1 MTETQNYALV
11 LFSMNL
17 IYANTPYLTA
27 QLYAIYLQNKPA
39 VDLIYNDATKR
50 DQIIQQNLPHLGPL
64 SPEQLVLVDPG
75 NTWGN
80 GI

>member
-17 IYANTPYLTA
+17 IYANTPYLTS

-39 VDLIYNDATKR
+39 VDLIYNNVAKR
-50 DQIIQQNLPHLGPL
+50 DQIIQQQLPHLGPL
-64 SPEQLVLVDPG
+64 SPEQVILIDPG
-75 NTWGN
+75 SIWG
-80 GI
+80 GYV

>member
-17 IYANTPYLTA
+17 IYANTPYLTS

-39 VDLIYNDATKR
+39 VDLIYNNVVKR
-50 DQIIQQNLPHLGPL
+50 DQIIQQQLPHLGPL
-64 SPEQLVLVDPG
+64 SPEQIVLIDPG
-75 NTWGN
+75 GTWG
-80 GI
+80 GYV